1 MEAEEDVCDAMAMDV
16 LLDSDQGLDLSAI
29 VSMDEMV
36 DPPTPEIAAFDPFV
50 RWLLGSTLEELT
62 SPSSPFMLY
71 PSPEDNNSNN
81 EPATVAEINGTE
93 WGQAQLDRADIEG
106 QLEAATDL
114 LSVAYRECA
123 GVDEQVKLLEDER
136 GNSNA
141 RIALLEARIVKHLQ
155 DRDLAI
161 AEKYTTE
168 KLIVEAEAYNKTNGS
183 NQHHLRTASAIL
195 SGLWMRSKTVVA
207 SAQAEKELQRL
218 QTQIAD
224 TKVATALAKTELDA
238 HYYKLR
244 QLEQKCAHV
253 KLEIAQA
260 SALEDDLMASL
271 DQLARERRQAAE
283 QLQHVS
289 RFSAACLQARRG
301 VRKLSR

>member
-1 MEAEEDVCDAMAMDV
+1 MEVDEDMCDAMAMNV
-16 LLDSDQGLDLSAI
+16 LLESDQGLDLSAI

-36 DPPTPEIAAFDPFV
+36 EPPTPEIAAFDPFV

-62 SPSSPFMLY
+62 SPSTPFLLDSNPEY
-71 PSPEDNNSNN
+71 NNDSAASLVEPS
-81 EPATVAEINGTE
+81 AAE
-93 WGQAQLDRADIEG
+93 WGQAQLDRADAEG
-106 QLEAATDL
+106 QLEAATDV

-123 GVDEQVKLLEDER
+123 GVDEQVKLLEEER
-136 GNSNA
+136 ANSNA

-168 KLIVEAEAYNKTNGS
+168 KLIVEAEAFNKTNGS
-183 NQHHLRTASAIL
+183 NQHQHLRSASAIL

-207 SAQAEKELQRL
+207 SAQSEKELQRL

-289 RFSAACLQARRG
+289 RFSAACLQARRRM
-301 VRKLSR
+301 RKLST